1 VACRKP
7 VHACLPSPR
16 FANIGL
22 YSVIPFHSQWDQL
35 LFRPVLGHY
44 RHCAYRHILG
54 VSILLFVASSCQPAH
69 VILIGPQ
76 PLSASPILA
85 SLSGITIL
93 LILAFCQPEHVILLR
108 LLPFIL
114 GISLGQSLI
123 VDCGTLPTRALLFCS
138 VLCHYP
144 VRHSRHLFPGKQ
156 QSIDCGI
163 LANRCIK
170 SCLVFCN

>member
-1 VACRKP
+1 MPQTRACVFAKSSLRQYRP
-7 VHACLPSPR
+7 LLCDPISLAVGSVVISPGPWPLSALRLSAYSGRQHIVVCGIFLPTGACYFDR
-16 FANIGL
+16 
-22 YSVIPFHSQWDQL
+22 
-35 LFRPVLGHY
+35 
-44 RHCAYRHILG
+44 
-54 VSILLFVASSCQPAH
+54 SS
-69 VILIGPQ
+69 Q